1 MYTYY
6 MITVDN
12 LLLKIVNFTSPT
24 IEEQIQSKDSRVLR
38 SLASSVAS
46 HVFITENQGNLLM
59 KILRENQKKMTFFS
73 DEIAEVLKVP
83 EWSRNFRLVEQVKK
97 MYISKN
103 EDNEPSIQIE
113 FTFNSEIRRILQNL
127 TKKTENLTQASS
139 GKLFMADLTEQNIVT
154 LVESLEPL
162 GFDIVDAIKHHYT
175 TIKSWSKTDFE
186 SQFFLTSMTNQNFH
200 KAITADLGIETPLD
214 QNIINDRSVR
224 YQYLTE
230 NAKNPGE
237 NLTEYIANRPTT
249 KIWVDKNQHTLSQVL
264 TSLIALKRL
273 PVMFVFD
280 NMVNEKYCQNLEFLS
295 KSLDEV
301 GLTNNIGVYFRLP
314 SDDIGKRFNGVIAEK
329 KYNSRLDD
337 ALKVAAV
344 MGGKI
349 PKFFLTNP
357 WRPMSVIALDTKM
370 GLRHGKT
377 SVYTNCCDLIIE
389 YSDET
394 SVLEE
399 RKLNIWR

>member
-1 MYTYY
+1 

-12 LLLKIVNFTSPT
+12 LLLQIVNFTSPT

-38 SLASSVAS
+38 SLASSIMS

-59 KILRENQKKMTFFS
+59 KILRENQKKIKIFS
-73 DEIAEVLKVP
+73 DEISEVLKAP
-83 EWSRNFRLVEQVKK
+83 SWSRNFRQVEQIRKL
-97 MYISKN
+97 YISKN

-113 FTFNSEIRRILQNL
+113 FTYNSEIRRILQNL
-127 TKKTENLTQASS
+127 TKNVENLVQTSP
-139 GKLFMADLTEQNIVT
+139 GKIFVAELTEQNIVT
-154 LVESLEPL
+154 LVEALEPL
-162 GFDIVDAIKHHYT
+162 EFDIVDTIKTHYT
-175 TIKSWSKTDFE
+175 TIKSWSKTEVE

-214 QNIINDRSVR
+214 QTILNDRSVR

-230 NAKNPGE
+230 NVKNLGE
-237 NLTEYIANRPTT
+237 NLVEYLANRSTT
-249 KIWVDKNQHTLSQVL
+249 KIWVDKNQHTLSEVL
-264 TSLIALKRL
+264 TSLISLKRL
-273 PVMFVFD
+273 PVLVVFD
-280 NMVNEKYCQNLEFLS
+280 NMANEKYFQNLEFLS

-301 GLTNNIGVYFRLP
+301 GLTQNIGIYFRLP
-314 SDDIGKRFNGVIAEK
+314 NDDLGKRFNGIIAEK

-337 ALKVAAV
+337 ELRVAAV

-349 PKFFLTNP
+349 PKFLLTSH

-399 RKLNIWR
+399 RKLNVWR